1 MDKEEYFSNAVEEL
15 KRADHL
21 IFVSLKYT
29 RTCDIIKHVIERII
43 SCADFIFDYMLKTA
57 KEQEKIHSLPT
68 APTAKAEEIKKLYND
83 DSKIQEFVEFYLFL
97 KKITRSKFTR
107 RQEYRRH
114 VTMTCIVDDKVTEI
128 NIDKIEEYF
137 NRTKEFVDY
146 VKETHITHEK

>member
-1 MDKEEYFSNAVEEL
+1 MDEEHFSSAIEEL

-29 RTCDIIKHVIERII
+29 RTCDIIKHIIERLV
-43 SCADFIFDYMLKTA
+43 SCADFMFDHLLSA
-57 KEQEKIHSLPT
+57 AREQGKIQTIPT
-68 APTAKAEEIKKLYND
+68 APTAKAEEIKKLHKD
-83 DSKIQEFVEFYLFL
+83 DPKIQDFVEFYLFL

-114 VTMTCIVDDKVTEI
+114 VTMVCVVENNVIEI

-137 NRTKEFVDY
+137 NKTKEFVDY
-146 VKETHITHEK
+146 VKEMNIVHEK